1 MHVSFQNK
9 HNELNKSVNDIENA
23 KMTAEKQMQFF

>member
-9 HNELNKSVNDIENA
+9 HNELNESVNDIENA
-23 KMTAEKQMQFF
+23 KMTTEKQMQFF